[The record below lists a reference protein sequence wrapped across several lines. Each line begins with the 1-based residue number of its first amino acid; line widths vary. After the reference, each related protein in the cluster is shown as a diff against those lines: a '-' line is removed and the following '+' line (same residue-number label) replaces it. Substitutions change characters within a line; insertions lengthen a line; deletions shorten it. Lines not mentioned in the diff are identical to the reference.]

1 MTSVVL
7 YRLVWVAARLLDRRA
22 SRPLGYVDDEG
33 LWLAQTHEVHGA
45 EHVKV
50 TSAVD
55 SGLALDDPRLRT
67 AATALATRR
76 LKRNRGQRDA
86 GGSVSL

>member
-1 MTSVVL
+1 M
-7 YRLVWVAARLLDRRA
+7 
-22 SRPLGYVDDEG
+22 PLGYVDDEG

-67 AATALATRR
+67 AATALATR
-76 LKRNRGQRDA
+76 GSSGTVASADA